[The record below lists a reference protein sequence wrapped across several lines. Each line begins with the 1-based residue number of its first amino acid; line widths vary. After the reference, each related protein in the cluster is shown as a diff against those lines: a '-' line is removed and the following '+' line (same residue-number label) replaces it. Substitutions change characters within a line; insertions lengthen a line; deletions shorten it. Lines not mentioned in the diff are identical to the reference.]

1 VDGNMSLNGVDDDDD
16 DVEFHFLSENYSDN
30 GKIE

>member
-1 VDGNMSLNGVDDDDD
+1 MSLNGADDDDDDDDD